1 MKNSPFSKNISILYI
16 YEKLIKEKRLDK
28 KEIQKELLINDLAFK
43 RYIKEIRNYLSFMK
57 KDKEIYYDRG
67 EDVYYLKKKT
77 LDKNI

>member
-16 YEKLIKEKRLDK
+16 YDMLIKEKRLDK

>member
-16 YEKLIKEKRLDK
+16 YDMLIKEKRLDK

-77 LDKNI
+77 LDKDI

>member
-1 MKNSPFSKNISILYI
+1 M
-16 YEKLIKEKRLDK
+16 LIKEKRLDK